1 MSAAGGRLGVSAH
14 TWEGATACPHRQRG
28 VKAGRRPATL
38 GILRKELGVVD
49 VPPEDQDSSY
59 SKVYTLQAP
68 GRSSNKHRVD
78 LELSIL
84 PLLTNLFYL
93 DLAFLDHHLVYPS
106 CEGLLSLHLGP
117 PPTSSEVK
125 GAVQMALD
133 SPTWRTGSCGL
144 ASTAR
149 QLLISL
155 LPSSLASS
163 FYGEMV
169 SKNSYHLLASSSLSC
184 FSL

>member
-1 MSAAGGRLGVSAH
+1 M
-14 TWEGATACPHRQRG
+14 
-28 VKAGRRPATL
+28 
-38 GILRKELGVVD
+38 D
-49 VPPEDQDSSY
+49 VPPEDQDASC

-68 GRSSNKHRVD
+68 VRSSNKHRVD

-93 DLAFLDHHLVYPS
+93 DLVFLDHRLVYPL
-106 CEGLLSLHLGP
+106 CEGPLSLHLAS

-125 GAVQMALD
+125 GAVQMAFD
-133 SPTWRTGSCGL
+133 SHICQTGSRGL
-144 ASTAR
+144 ASAAR

-155 LPSSLASS
+155 FPPSLASS
-163 FYGEMV
+163 FYREMV
-169 SKNSYHLLASSSLSC
+169 SKNSYHLLASSRLSY